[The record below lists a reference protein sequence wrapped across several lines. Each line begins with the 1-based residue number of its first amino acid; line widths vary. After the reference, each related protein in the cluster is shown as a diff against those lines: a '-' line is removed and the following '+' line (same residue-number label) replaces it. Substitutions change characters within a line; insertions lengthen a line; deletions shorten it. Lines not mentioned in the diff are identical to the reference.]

1 MTMAR
6 LPMSRLG
13 SIVTAARCRRCAR
26 MLLQDQITHELKSM
40 SRSAPVGRMTS
51 LEETSV
57 RRKINKMAKSGIE
70 TERTANVR
78 NE

>member
-1 MTMAR
+1 MTY
-6 LPMSRLG
+6 
-13 SIVTAARCRRCAR
+13 
-26 MLLQDQITHELKSM
+26 ELKSM